1 MKKFILVGC
10 VASALIAGS
19 LGGLLPGGDSVGG
32 AEPEKGAVAAAGEK
46 TQAELEKEFEE
57 TMHDVY
63 LKGYFTLLG
72 REQQGLKEE
81 KYTINS
87 VKKLSGDKWLF
98 SVRIQYGQH
107 DVALPLTLD
116 VKWAGDTPVIT
127 LTDVVIPGFGKF
139 TSRVTIYRGTYAGMW
154 DGGKEADGR
163 PHGGHLFGVLEK
175 VKADA
180 K

>member
-1 MKKFILVGC
+1 MKKSFLVGL
-10 VASALIAGS
+10 VALS
-19 LGGLLPGGDSVGG
+19 LSGLLFGGDVSGG
-32 AEPEKGAVAAAGEK
+32 AEPEKGAAAAVGEK

-154 DGGKEADGR
+154 DGGKEPDGR

-175 VKADA
+175 VKAE

>member
-1 MKKFILVGC
+1 MKKFFHVGLV
-10 VASALIAGS
+10 ALS
-19 LGGLLPGGDSVGG
+19 LSGLLFGGDSVGG
-32 AEPEKGAVAAAGEK
+32 AEPEKAAAAGEK

-87 VKKLSGDKWLF
+87 VKKISGDKWLF

-127 LTDVVIPGFGKF
+127 LTDMVIPGFGKF
-139 TSRVTIYRGTYAGMW
+139 TSRVTIYRGTYAGLW
-154 DGGKEADGR
+154 DGGKEPDGR